1 MTKNVNIFLR
11 NPNRLGNFSLEI
23 FFSELYEELGK
34 SIKIKIVKVPFKN
47 KGILPRILNILFCYF
62 NQTDINHIIGDITY
76 CSLLMRKNK
85 LVITLLDCISLYQTK
100 GIKRKILKY
109 FLFQMPINRSSR
121 IILISESTK
130 KDIENL
136 LKLKLN
142 NFSII
147 PVTISKNFFLNTE
160 VKKSKKFNKKFLM
173 VGTAPNKNIERVA
186 IALEG
191 IDCSIEIIGKLNQ
204 SQLKQLLKSKINF
217 IEHDRPLKESE
228 VINKYLNC
236 DVLLFPSTLEGF
248 GMPIIE
254 ANVLGTNVI
263 TSSISSMPN
272 VANKSALLVDPFDT
286 NSIKK
291 AIVEL
296 MNNAYL
302 RNFLKEKGRLN
313 AQRFK
318 IEQIALKHLE
328 IYNKI

>member
-147 PVTISKNFFLNTE
+147 PVTISKNFFLHNE
-160 VKKSKKFNKKFLM
+160 VKKSKKFNRKFLM

-191 IDCSIEIIGKLNQ
+191 LDCSIEIIGKLNQ
-204 SQLKQLLKSKINF
+204 SQLKQLLKSNINF

-236 DVLLFPSTLEGF
+236 DALLFPSTLEGF

-263 TSSISSMPN
+263 TSSISAMPY
-272 VANKSALLVDPFDT
+272 VANKAALVVDPFDT

-296 MNNAYL
+296 MNNAHL
-302 RNFLKEKGRLN
+302 RNSLKEKGRLN

>member
-1 MTKNVNIFLR
+1 
-11 NPNRLGNFSLEI
+11 
-23 FFSELYEELGK
+23 
-34 SIKIKIVKVPFKN
+34 
-47 KGILPRILNILFCYF
+47 
-62 NQTDINHIIGDITY
+62 
-76 CSLLMRKNK
+76 
-85 LVITLLDCISLYQTK
+85 
-100 GIKRKILKY
+100 
-109 FLFQMPINRSSR
+109 MPINRSSR

-302 RNFLKEKGRLN
+302 RNSLKEKGRLN

>member
-136 LKLKLN
+136 LNLKLN

-160 VKKSKKFNKKFLM
+160 VKKSKKFNKKLLM

-217 IEHDRPLKESE
+217 IEHDRPLTESE

-263 TSSISSMPN
+263 TSSISSMPY

-286 NSIKK
+286 NSITK

-296 MNNAYL
+296 MNNAHL
-302 RNFLKEKGRLN
+302 RNSLKEKGRLN